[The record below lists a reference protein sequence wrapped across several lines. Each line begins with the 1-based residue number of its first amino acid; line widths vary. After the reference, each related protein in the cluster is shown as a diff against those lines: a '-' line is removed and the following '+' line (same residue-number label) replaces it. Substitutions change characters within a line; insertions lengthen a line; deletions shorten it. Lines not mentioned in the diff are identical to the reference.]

1 MVCSMGKFNWKIVDT
16 EKAKELHIEV
26 LDGLLIIDL
35 GSMPPGFDVP
45 EYIKYIEDEGIVLNY
60 DSSRYPVNKR
70 RKKQWE

>member
-1 MVCSMGKFNWKIVDT
+1 MGKFNWKIVDT

-45 EYIKYIEDEGIVLNY
+45 KYIKYIEDEGIVLNY

-70 RKKQWE
+70 RKKHEIDKV